1 MYKKSFV
8 IVVALCLSL
17 MLGTVGCARKK
28 VRHLASDCGLVTP
41 GITTKQEVVN
51 YLGQPDSAYKL
62 PEGNLLWVYYES
74 KSTMWR
80 DTPYIGEKI
89 GEETYEIVKVT
100 FNGDIVQSIVY
111 RTMSE
116 EDFKE
121 IGPVE

>member
-1 MYKKSFV
+1 
-8 IVVALCLSL
+8 
-17 MLGTVGCARKK
+17 ML
-28 VRHLASDCGLVTP
+28 H
-41 GITTKQEVVN
+41 
-51 YLGQPDSAYKL
+51 
-62 PEGNLLWVYYES
+62 
-74 KSTMWR
+74 

-100 FNGDIVQSIVY
+100 FNGDIVQSIRY

>member
-17 MLGTVGCARKK
+17 MLGTVGCARKN

-51 YLGQPDSAYKL
+51 YLGQPDSEYKL
-62 PEGNLLWVYYES
+62 PEGGLLWVYYES
-74 KSTMWR
+74 KSTMLH

-100 FNGDIVQSIVY
+100 FNGDIVQSIGY